1 MSSQWSDRW
10 LPIGFRFNSATPSVT
25 WLDVGSKKISEPFYG
40 QTIWNLRSEPST
52 SERTTGVEELIE
64 IADSFPSIDP
74 ACIIFHVSRCGSTLL
89 TNAFKAGGECTTL
102 SEASVIESLVRQN
115 TFQGVAIGVD
125 GVENIRGRL
134 LRAVVSLYTACFGL
148 RVVIKAHTADILHIS
163 RLRLAWPSVP
173 FIVNVRN
180 PVEVMASNLAAPAD
194 WLKSIVA
201 PYGDENVFGFTGPET
216 RQMSM
221 EEYCARGLGKFL
233 EAANAELDDRCWVL
247 DYQHMNIENIYRAAR
262 LINLEMPE
270 THAAQI
276 ASAFQTYS
284 KDPAGTRIY
293 VEDRDWK
300 QSNAPASVHILAAQ
314 FTLGPYQKLLAA
326 SIFSC

>member
-1 MSSQWSDRW
+1 
-10 LPIGFRFNSATPSVT
+10 
-25 WLDVGSKKISEPFYG
+25 
-40 QTIWNLRSEPST
+40 
-52 SERTTGVEELIE
+52 
-64 IADSFPSIDP
+64 
-74 ACIIFHVSRCGSTLL
+74 
-89 TNAFKAGGECTTL
+89 
-102 SEASVIESLVRQN
+102 
-115 TFQGVAIGVD
+115 
-125 GVENIRGRL
+125 
-134 LRAVVSLYTACFGL
+134 
-148 RVVIKAHTADILHIS
+148 
-163 RLRLAWPSVP
+163 
-173 FIVNVRN
+173 
-180 PVEVMASNLAAPAD
+180 
-194 WLKSIVA
+194 
-201 PYGDENVFGFTGPET
+201 
-216 RQMSM
+216 M